1 MLTIPNIK
9 FNILNVLWTHSA
21 GPRESTTTL
30 WPLWWLT
37 LLSIRVQTRLKHI
50 LICLLP
56 QYQHQR
62 NVFSER
68 KLKEALSDTLMWAEL
83 SGLINNG
90 KLTNQIVNLVA
101 AMVKAV
107 LNNDTCHH
115 SAQNV
120 VESRGT
126 LHISSL
132 ITVQTSPNHTKFCL
146 FYYHNIKWY
155 RKYFFRA
162 WAENGIAWHT
172 DASSVVWAARLVA
185 IAVKN
190 TLDAALSQ
198 VRENNQH
205 CLLVAIK
212 FKYLLLHFH
221 WLAVTKFCTWCK
233 FVPFLYFFNKS
244 TTNSNKST
252 GRTEITLILKIR
264 NQLFIAVPGCL
275 RGDCQTVS
283 SL

>member
-1 MLTIPNIK
+1 
-9 FNILNVLWTHSA
+9 
-21 GPRESTTTL
+21 
-30 WPLWWLT
+30 
-37 LLSIRVQTRLKHI
+37 
-50 LICLLP
+50 
-56 QYQHQR
+56 
-62 NVFSER
+62 
-68 KLKEALSDTLMWAEL
+68 MWAAL

-132 ITVQTSPNHTKFCL
+132 ITVQTSPNHIKFCF

-244 TTNSNKST
+244 TTNLNKST
-252 GRTEITLILKIR
+252 GRTDWNNAHSENKKSVIHCLLYLVVCEGTVKLFPHFSVFSCLFNRCLSCSQRTGCCR
-264 NQLFIAVPGCL
+264 NGW
-275 RGDCQTVS
+275 
-283 SL
+283 